1 MTLLHL
7 VLLACALLGFIAL
20 AVAMPRHSK
29 HLLQRTLSPM
39 ATRMVRITGWLL
51 LAIALGIGINQWRFS
66 IGIITWLGWL
76 SLAGV
81 ALVFY
86 LPRWPWQP
94 AKRQRPPRK
103 PRPHTNTVGWVECN
117 DTQQT
122 QNRSISYTLA
132 GLVLLLPL
140 AAFSWQLA
148 ATPQK
153 PLMRSDAQQGRIG
166 PWTFVIA
173 EAERKAPEIVA
184 LDVPL
189 KAFVIRFCETCNA
202 DIRQAYF
209 KMRKPR
215 SLRAAGNAF
224 AGRQERH
231 VEIPI
236 PAAAALDDG
245 LWLTVVSNNGNVYHH
260 QFAIENL
267 SPSLATFIKERS

>member
-7 VLLACALLGFIAL
+7 AVLTFALLGFIAL
-20 AVAMPRHSK
+20 AVAMPRHGK
-29 HLLQRTLSPM
+29 HLLQRALPPM
-39 ATRMVRITGWLL
+39 AARMVRITGWLL
-51 LAIALGIGINQWRFS
+51 LAIALAIGISQWRFS
-66 IGIITWLGWL
+66 IGTVTWLGWL

-86 LPRWPWQP
+86 LPLWPWQP
-94 AKRQRPPRK
+94 VKRQRPARK
-103 PRPHTNTVGWVECN
+103 PRPNTNTVGWVECN
-117 DTQQT
+117 ETQQT
-122 QNRSISYTLA
+122 QNRSISYALA
-132 GLVLLLPL
+132 SLVLLLPL

-153 PLMRSDAQQGRIG
+153 PLMRNDALQGRIG

-189 KAFVIRFCETCNA
+189 KEFVIRFCESCNA
-202 DIRQAYF
+202 EIRQAYF
-209 KMRKPR
+209 KVRKPR

-224 AGRQERH
+224 SGQQERH

-245 LWLTVVSNNGNVYHH
+245 LWLTVESNDGDVYHH
-260 QFAIENL
+260 QVAIENL
-267 SPSLATFIKERS
+267 SPSLAAFIKERS